1 MRIICRALALLILP
15 LAIVSPLVWHPVT
28 PAVAAD
34 ELDILIVHGKV
45 VDGSGR
51 KARRA
56 DVGIRGD
63 RIVFVGDAIKQHMA
77 AKRTIDAAGMIVAPG
92 LIDPHTHTLGDLSD
106 ENRKSNLAYLMQGV
120 TTVITGNDGESALNI
135 GDTLRKW
142 DQQGIGTNALL
153 LAGFGTIRSRVLGPT
168 DAQPTAA
175 QLDEM
180 KTLGERWMMARLGFR
195 PGSITRRRATRKQKK

>member
-51 KARRA
+51 KVRRA

-63 RIVFVGDAIKQHMA
+63 RIVFVGDATKQHIA
-77 AKRTIDAAGMIVAPG
+77 AKRTIDAAGTIFAPRPFE
-92 LIDPHTHTLGDLSD
+92 PHT
-106 ENRKSNLAYLMQGV
+106 
-120 TTVITGNDGESALNI
+120 
-135 GDTLRKW
+135 
-142 DQQGIGTNALL
+142 
-153 LAGFGTIRSRVLGPT
+153 PT
-168 DAQPTAA
+168 
-175 QLDEM
+175 
-180 KTLGERWMMARLGFR
+180 
-195 PGSITRRRATRKQKK
+195 PGG